1 VGPGGV
7 RRARGGSGGR
17 RGRPRRTRPD
27 YFVLLQVE
35 GDRVTAIRDYRYV
48 TYLAAEADFDLT
60 PP

>member
-1 VGPGGV
+1 
-7 RRARGGSGGR
+7 
-17 RGRPRRTRPD
+17 
-27 YFVLLQVE
+27 VLLQVE